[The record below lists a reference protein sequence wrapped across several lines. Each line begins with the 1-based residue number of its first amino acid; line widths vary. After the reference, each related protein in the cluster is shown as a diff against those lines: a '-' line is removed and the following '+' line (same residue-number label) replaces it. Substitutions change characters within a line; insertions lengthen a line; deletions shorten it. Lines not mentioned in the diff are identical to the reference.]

1 MLSINLLIVA
11 FNYFLFVYFDVSKQ
25 LQKYLQV
32 SGIMNLIIV
41 SIFFAINNYF
51 TIKTLPDKLIEGQ
64 KKYPL
69 YETQKRVSSNKS
81 DHLFDDYLKNR

>member
-1 MLSINLLIVA
+1 MFIHLLIVA
-11 FNYFLFVYFDVSKQ
+11 VNYFLFTYFDISKQ
-25 LQKYLQV
+25 VQNLINI
-32 SGIMNLIIV
+32 SSIMNLIIV